1 MSPLKEYL
9 ERILHK
15 NIEERPYQNKEDLP
29 LGCRNAFELTI
40 LTVDQQ
46 EFLLA
51 APLEDM
57 NLTEL
62 RKMRLRVERYTGYP
76 CAFYLKKV
84 NWYAAPKM
92 VEEAIPYVWEGH
104 QVYLPFLGMLL
115 QEKTQRTPKSCAV
128 ISFLTQKLLLKALYE
143 NWQGVTAGQAA
154 DLLNVSGM
162 SATRCYDEI
171 EALGLPF
178 LRTQGRSRCFYSP
191 ENKKEM
197 WRTMLPFLRNPV
209 IRTFRLEKKPEA
221 EMMLGGI
228 SALSEYSLLGE
239 DNFTTYAIRKDQV
252 EALGIKRIREV
263 PLNEEPACIIQEM
276 GYILPFA
283 ENRAIDPLSL
293 TLTMTDEDLS
303 DPRVKKSMTEMLEE
317 YVYDGDNIMITSK
330 GGKCR

>member
-1 MSPLKEYL
+1 MKEFL

-15 NIEERPYQNKEDLP
+15 DIKERPYQNKEKLP
-29 LGCRNAFELTI
+29 LGCRNAFEMNVLSM
-40 LTVDQQ
+40 DKQ

-51 APLEDM
+51 APLDDM

-62 RKMRLRVERYTGYP
+62 RKMRLRLERYTGYP

-92 VEEAIPYVWEGH
+92 VEEGIPYVWEGH
-104 QVYLPFLGMLL
+104 QVYLPFLGILL
-115 QEKTQRTPKSCAV
+115 QGKPQRTPKSCAV

-143 NWQGVTAGQAA
+143 NWQGVTARQAA
-154 DLLNVSGM
+154 DLLSISGM

-178 LRTQGRSRCFYSP
+178 FRTQGRSRCFHSP

-197 WRTMLPFLRNPV
+197 WRTMLPFLRDPV
-209 IRTFRLEKKPEA
+209 IRTFRPEKKPES
-221 EMMLGGI
+221 EMVLGGT

-239 DNFTTYAIRKDQV
+239 DKYTTYAVRKDQV

-293 TLTMTDEDLS
+293 TLTMTDEELS

-317 YVYDGDNIMITSK
+317 YVW
-330 GGKCR
+330 